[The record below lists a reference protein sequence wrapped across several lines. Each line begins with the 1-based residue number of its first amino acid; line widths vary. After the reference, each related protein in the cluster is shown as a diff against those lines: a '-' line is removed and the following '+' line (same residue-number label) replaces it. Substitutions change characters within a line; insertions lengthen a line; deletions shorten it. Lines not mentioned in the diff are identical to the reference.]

1 MGDDRPG
8 PQRTG
13 RTTGSSVLTPP
24 TGLPVVPDD
33 AESLLEPSPIPDVPV
48 SCVEALPA
56 PAVSIGVWTPSDTDT
71 DTDSDALAGSCRCGH
86 GSPAHEHWRRGSD
99 CGVCGAA
106 SCASF
111 RRRGG
116 RVRRFLRRL
125 HLVR

>member
-1 MGDDRPG
+1 MGDDRPE

-24 TGLPVVPDD
+24 TGIPVITDD
-33 AESLLEPSPIPDVPV
+33 AEALLEPSPTADAPVP
-48 SCVEALPA
+48 CVEALPA
-56 PAVSIGVWTPSDTDT
+56 PAVPIGVWIPSDT

-99 CGVCGAA
+99 CGICGAA
-106 SCASF
+106 TCSSF
-111 RRRGG
+111 CRRGG
-116 RVRRFLRRL
+116 RVRRMLRRL

>member
-1 MGDDRPG
+1 MGDDRPE

-24 TGLPVVPDD
+24 TGIRVIPDVPDH
-33 AESLLEPSPIPDVPV
+33 AESLLEPLRNADAVVPCAEPV
-48 SCVEALPA
+48 PA
-56 PAVSIGVWTPSDTDT
+56 RVVPIGVWIPPDV
-71 DTDSDALAGSCRCGH
+71 DALAGSCLCGH

-106 SCASF
+106 SCPAF

-116 RVRRFLRRL
+116 RVRRLLRRL
-125 HLVR
+125 GLVR

>member
-1 MGDDRPG
+1 MGDDRPE

-24 TGLPVVPDD
+24 VGLQVIPDD
-33 AESLLEPSPIPDVPV
+33 AESLLEPSPTADDPVP
-48 SCVEALPA
+48 CVEALPA
-56 PAVSIGVWTPSDTDT
+56 TVVSIGGWIPTDT
-71 DTDSDALAGSCRCGH
+71 DTDALAGSCLCGH

-99 CGVCGAA
+99 CGVCGSA
-106 SCASF
+106 SCSSF

-116 RVRRFLRRL
+116 RVRRLLRRL